1 MHLFGDYF
9 QWAFKNITPYTTQYT
24 LACEELFKLM
34 ALFVQKVPSQP
45 DLDLSESEV
54 ASDIGEHSDV
64 ASDNSSSERESEVR
78 AFRQQTLQLY
88 LSILDGRTS
97 WNTLI
102 QVGLIKHCVP
112 DKI

>member
-1 MHLFGDYF
+1 M

-34 ALFVQKVPSQP
+34 ALFVQKVQP
-45 DLDLSESEV
+45 DLDLSEGEV
-54 ASDIGEHSDV
+54 ASDAAEQSDV
-64 ASDNSSSERESEVR
+64 TSDNSLSERESEVR

-102 QVGLIKHCVP
+102 QVK
-112 DKI
+112 

>member
-1 MHLFGDYF
+1 
-9 QWAFKNITPYTTQYT
+9 
-24 LACEELFKLM
+24 M

-45 DLDLSESEV
+45 DLDLSEGEV
-54 ASDIGEHSDV
+54 ASDMTEQSDV
-64 ASDNSSSERESEVR
+64 AGSSSSDNSLSERESEIR

-102 QVGLIKHCVP
+102 QVKRIQ
-112 DKI
+112 